1 MKLLSPACLIFL
13 SAASAF
19 APVANRIVAP
29 AGSISTSTRLF
40 SSVSSALPDGVT
52 KSVTKSG
59 NGVPL
64 RLGDVATVKY
74 SCYVPKGDGPSSPF
88 AKSAK
93 QKVVIGDGVM
103 IKGWEVA
110 LQTMEVGER
119 STVRVTDAGQYG
131 YGSEGVPPFVP
142 PGAEIEMDMEIL
154 DVEAGLDLSSLST
167 SDPLKPR
174 TPGAIAAAYKSR
186 QDQAAIEALNEK
198 EGLEGLIEKAK
209 NFYFFGFFEG
219 ETGER
224 PPWFLR
230 PSITFPLAF
239 LIVGAAFYV
248 SFVSGAITE
257 RGAQKTD
264 ELDEIIIS
272 STGLQHSAILA
283 SAFLSTA
290 LRF

>member
-1 MKLLSPACLIFL
+1 MKVFYPFSLIFL
-13 SAASAF
+13 SVTSAF
-19 APVANRIVAP
+19 APVANRVIRPIA
-29 AGSISTSTRLF
+29 SESNTRLF
-40 SSVSSALPDGVT
+40 SSVSSALPEGIT
-52 KSVTKSG
+52 KSVTKPGSG
-59 NGVPL
+59 GTL
-64 RLGDVATVKY
+64 LLGDVATVKY
-74 SCYVPKGDGPSSPF
+74 SCYVPSGDGPSSPF

-93 QKVVIGDGVM
+93 QKVVVGDGVM
-103 IKGWEVA
+103 IKGWELA
-110 LQTMEVGER
+110 LQTMELGER
-119 STVRVTDAGQYG
+119 ATVRVTDARQFG
-131 YGSEGVPPFVP
+131 YGDAGVPPFVP

-154 DVEAGLDLSSLST
+154 DVEAGIDLSTLAT

-186 QDQAAIEALNEK
+186 QDQAAIEALDQK

-248 SFVSGAITE
+248 SYISGAITE
-257 RGAQKTD
+257 RGAQVTD

-272 STGLQHSAILA
+272 STAIQHSAILA
-283 SAFLSTA
+283 FSFVSSALQF
-290 LRF
+290 

>member
-1 MKLLSPACLIFL
+1 MIFL
-13 SAASAF
+13 SAIHAF
-19 APVANRIVAP
+19 APVTNRLSFPIHNP
-29 AGSISTSTRLF
+29 SSTRRCG
-40 SSVSSALPDGVT
+40 SVSSTLPDGITKTVT
-52 KSVTKSG
+52 KPGTGK
-59 NGVPL
+59 PL

-74 SCYVPKGDGPSSPF
+74 SCYVPSGDEPSSPF
-88 AKSAK
+88 AKSPK
-93 QKVVIGDGVM
+93 QKVVVGDGVM
-103 IKGWEVA
+103 IKGWELA

-119 STVRVTDAGQYG
+119 ATIRVTDSRQFG
-131 YGSEGVPPFVP
+131 YGDAGVPPFVP
-142 PGAEIEMDMEIL
+142 SGAEIEMDMEIL
-154 DVEAGLDLSSLST
+154 DVEAGLDLSSLAT

-186 QDQAAIEALNEK
+186 QDQAAMNAVDEK

-239 LIVGAAFYV
+239 LVVGAAFYV
-248 SFVSGAITE
+248 SYISGAITE
-257 RGAQKTD
+257 RGAQVTD

-272 STGLQHSAILA
+272 SNAIQQGLILAFSYLSSAIKQ
-283 SAFLSTA
+283 
-290 LRF
+290 